1 MTSERELNAF
11 YARCGECGHVWPALY
26 LPMEL
31 AKACKVLK
39 RVFCPKCA
47 TSGRRIFW
55 ATGDDIA
62 KAGL

>member
-1 MTSERELNAF
+1 MSEIRPNAF
-11 YARCGECGHVWPALY
+11 FVRCGECGHVWPAVY

-47 TSGRRIFW
+47 NTSSRIFW
-55 ATGDDIA
+55 ASADDIA